1 MSQEN
6 QATTYGNAA
15 QAGYATIPQGGLPQ
29 YTEAWALIEA
39 ARRMA
44 EATAA
49 IGGSSAARRGR
60 WAGEAHGPR
69 SSAKGCHV

>member
-1 MSQEN
+1 MTQEN

-49 IGGSSAARRGR
+49 ETPRWKCGKPCALTGVCGPSS
-60 WAGEAHGPR
+60 R
-69 SSAKGCHV
+69 SN